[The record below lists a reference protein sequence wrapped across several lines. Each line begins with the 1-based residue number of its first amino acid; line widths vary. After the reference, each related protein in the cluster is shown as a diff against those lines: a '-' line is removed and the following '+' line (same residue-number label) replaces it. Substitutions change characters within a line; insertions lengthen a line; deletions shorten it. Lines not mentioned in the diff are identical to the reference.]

1 MTAEHAQLMLEAYPQ
16 SFKRV
21 MQHAPFLL
29 DTKQKVVL
37 LQQWIRAD
45 KEVYQPMEQG
55 QISHIQIRRT
65 HLLQDVFNK
74 LAPPGTSLKR
84 TIKIEFI
91 NQAGLLEAGIDGG
104 GLFRELVNEY
114 EQIMTPLS
122 VTQLMRLYLE

>member
-1 MTAEHAQLMLEAYPQ
+1 MSRSAVHAGVWPKHSALSAAQVQVLLEAYPS

-21 MQHAPFLL
+21 MRHAPFLL
-29 DTKQKVVL
+29 DTKEKVVL

-45 KEVYQPMEQG
+45 KEVYQPVEQG

-65 HLLQDVFNK
+65 HLLQDVYLK

-84 TIKIEFI
+84 TVKIEFI
-91 NQAGLLEAGIDGG
+91 NQAGLQEAGIDGG

-114 EQIMTPLS
+114 GD
-122 VTQLMRLYLE
+122 